1 MYLISQKRYIFGILM
16 IEGIAHTTSQS
27 EGNGNLTLKIDKL
40 FSSNKRTTYP
50 QRILLAPL

>member
-27 EGNGNLTLKIDKL
+27 EGNGNLTSINYSLQTREQPTPEE
-40 FSSNKRTTYP
+40 FY
-50 QRILLAPL
+50 